1 MRTRVAMN
9 GFGRIGRQVVRSVHE
24 RYWDVLEIAVIGITD
39 PHITEQRALLL
50 KYDSVYGRFDTEVD
64 AVVEGRT
71 NAIKVDDR
79 LIDMVGRNPYGPV
92 PEWRSEAIVSAVDR
106 QADLLFVSSPV
117 APGGETPDSG
127 ATALFLFGVAGL
139 GVAGSRR
146 SRGCLSD

>member
-1 MRTRVAMN
+1 MR
-9 GFGRIGRQVVRSVHE
+9 Q
-24 RYWDVLEIAVIGITD
+24 
-39 PHITEQRALLL
+39 LLL
-50 KYDSVYGRFDTEVD
+50 TSICLSLLVAAQNVF
-64 AVVEGRT
+64 
-71 NAIKVDDR
+71 AI
-79 LIDMVGRNPYGPV
+79 GPV